1 MKVYLGERMPENQ
14 HSRNLFTLRY
24 DLHFGQFDRQTFV
37 MVPKYGRFVVHFIQP
52 SEESANIFHN
62 TAFDHENT
70 LSHDLLYARFAWSL
84 IRIAGTLD
92 LSKDFAFSDDD
103 DDDESPGVGGPSG
116 VAKDIGGGWEGERKR
131 GEDDD
136 GRETVAVGG
145 DHGDGGSSEITSDV
159 GRGGRAEKRKR
170 GGDSEEED
178 AHGGDHGDSSAI

>member
-103 DDDESPGVGGPSG
+103 DDESPGVGGPSG

>member
-1 MKVYLGERMPENQ
+1 MGVYLGERLPKNQ
-14 HSRNLFTLRY
+14 HSQNLFTLRY

-37 MVPKYGRFVVHFIQP
+37 MVPKYGQFVVHFIQS

-62 TAFDHENT
+62 TAFDHEDT
-70 LSHDLLYARFAWSL
+70 LSHELLYARFAWSL
-84 IRIAGTLD
+84 IRIAGTLN
-92 LSKDFAFSDDD
+92 LSNDFRFSD

-116 VAKDIGGGWEGERKR
+116 VARDIGGGWGGKRKC

-136 GRETVAVGG
+136 GREKVAVGG

-159 GRGGRAEKRKR
+159 GGGGRAEKRKR

-178 AHGGDHGDSSAI
+178 AHGGDHGDSSPI